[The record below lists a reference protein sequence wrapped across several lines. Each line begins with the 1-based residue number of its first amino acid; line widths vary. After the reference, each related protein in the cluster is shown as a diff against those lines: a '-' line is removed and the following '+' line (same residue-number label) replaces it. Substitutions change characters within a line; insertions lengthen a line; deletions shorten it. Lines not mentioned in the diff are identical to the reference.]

1 MITVKNLTGGYA
13 GGEVL
18 KGISFEVGKGEL
30 FGILGPN
37 GSGKTTLLKMIS
49 GALQFREGAIELD
62 SKPLTQY
69 SPKQLARM
77 MAVLPQHSD
86 QAFPYSVKETV
97 SLGRYAHQKGWFN
110 SWSDEDEQIVLKVM
124 DQTGITH
131 LQEKSIIELSGGEKQ
146 RVYLAQALAQQPRI
160 LLLDEPTNHLDLSF
174 QKELLDLLKNW
185 ASEEQL
191 TVVSIFHDLNL
202 ASLYCDRL
210 LLMDNGEVLIVDTPA
225 EVLKEERIKAVYKTQ
240 IKNHPHPEIARPQL
254 LLVPEWDGNQAADFK
269 IDARFL
275 DFGLDRITLQS
286 PVKLRTMSSGI
297 TGAGIGWHNS
307 FVHRVVPMEY
317 DCSDHKAEMAEYLQ
331 GNGFL
336 PSETVAMMTAVPAET
351 VSRRFFEDG
360 ELSLFIM
367 VSAGNTHRESPR
379 NINTWLFINGR
390 ISEEAFI
397 QSAMTAAEAK
407 MSALQELEGST
418 LLNAGQNFGISTD
431 SICIAATQQGEEISY
446 AGTASQLGKL
456 INEGIYA
463 CTKEAILNYRAGK
476 TLMKESGQSTSNVKL
491 KR

>member
-1 MITVKNLTGGYA
+1 MINVENLTGGYA

-18 KGISFEVGKGEL
+18 KGINFEVGKGEL

-49 GALQFREGAIELD
+49 GALDFREGSINVD
-62 SKPLTQY
+62 GRPLTQY

-77 MAVLPQHSD
+77 IAVLPQHGE

-110 SWSDEDEQIVLKVM
+110 SWRDEDEQIVQKVM
-124 DQTGITH
+124 DQTGITR
-131 LQEKSIIELSGGEKQ
+131 LQDKSIVELSGGEKQ
-146 RVYLAQALAQQPRI
+146 RVFLAQALAQQPRI

-174 QKELLDLLKNW
+174 QKELLDLLKKW
-185 ASEEQL
+185 AAEEEL

-210 LLMDNGEVLIVDTPA
+210 LLMENGEVLIVDTPA
-225 EVLKEERIKAVYKTQ
+225 EVLKEERIKKVYKTQ
-240 IKNHPHPEIARPQL
+240 IKNHPHPEIAKPQL
-254 LLVPEWDGNQAADFK
+254 LLVPEEDGGHEVDFK

-275 DFGLDRITLQS
+275 DVGQDRIVLQS

-297 TGAGIGWHNS
+297 TGAGIGWHSS

-331 GNGFL
+331 ENGFL
-336 PSETVAMMTAVPAET
+336 PSETVGMMTAVPAET
-351 VSRRFFEDG
+351 ASYQLFEADG
-360 ELSLFIM
+360 LSIFII
-367 VSAGNTHRESPR
+367 VSAGNTHRDRPR

-407 MSALQELEGST
+407 ISVLNELEGSG
-418 LLNAGQNFGISTD
+418 AGISGQPAGISTD
-431 SICIAATQQGEEISY
+431 SICIAATQQGESISY
-446 AGTASQLGKL
+446 AGTATPLGKL
-456 INEGIYA
+456 ISEGIYT
-463 CTKEAILNYRAGK
+463 CTKEAILKYRASK
-476 TLMKESGQSTSNVKL
+476 AAFKH
-491 KR
+491 

>member
-18 KGISFEVGKGEL
+18 KGINFEVGKGEL

-49 GALQFREGAIELD
+49 GALGFRKGSIDLD
-62 SKPLTQY
+62 GRPLFQY
-69 SPKQLARM
+69 SPKQLARL
-77 MAVLPQHSD
+77 MAVLPQHGD

-97 SLGRYAHQKGWFN
+97 TLGRYAHQKGWFN
-110 SWSDEDEQIVLKVM
+110 SWRDEDEKIVQKVM
-124 DQTGITH
+124 EQTGITH
-131 LQEKSIIELSGGEKQ
+131 LQEKSIVELSGGEKQ

-174 QKELLDLLKNW
+174 QKELLDLLKKW
-185 ASEEQL
+185 AAEEEL

-210 LLMDNGEVLIVDTPA
+210 LLMENGEVLVVDTPV
-225 EVLKEERIKAVYKTQ
+225 EVLKEERIKSVYKTE
-240 IKNHPHPEIARPQL
+240 IKNHPHPEIAKPQL
-254 LLVPEWDGNQAADFK
+254 LLIPDVDDGHVGELK

-275 DFGLDRITLQS
+275 DIGHDRIVLQS
-286 PVKLRTMSSGI
+286 PVTLRTMSSGI

-331 GNGFL
+331 ANGFL
-336 PSETVAMMTAVPAET
+336 PSETVGMMTAVSAET
-351 VSRRFFEDG
+351 ASYRLFDADG
-360 ELSLFIM
+360 LSIFII
-367 VSAGNTHRESPR
+367 VSAGNTQRDRPR

-407 MSALQELEGST
+407 ISVLNELEGSGAGI
-418 LLNAGQNFGISTD
+418 AGQSAGISTD
-431 SICIAATQQGEEISY
+431 SICIAATQQGELIAY
-446 AGTASQLGKL
+446 AGTATPLGKL
-456 INEGIYA
+456 ISEGIHT
-463 CTKEAILNYRAGK
+463 CTKEAILKYRASK
-476 TLMKESGQSTSNVKL
+476 PVIEHK
-491 KR
+491 

>member
-1 MITVKNLTGGYA
+1 MITVKELTGGYA

-18 KGISFEVGKGEL
+18 KGISFEVDKGEL

-49 GALQFREGAIELD
+49 GALESREGDIELEGR
-62 SKPLTQY
+62 PLTQY
-69 SPKQLARM
+69 TPKQLARM

-86 QAFPYSVKETV
+86 QAFSYSVKDTV
-97 SLGRYAHQKGWFN
+97 SLGRYAHQKGWFH
-110 SWSDEDEQIVLKVM
+110 SWSEEDEQIVLKVM

-131 LQEKSIIELSGGEKQ
+131 LQGKSIVELSGGEKQ

-174 QKELLDLLKNW
+174 QKELLDLLKKW
-185 ASEEQL
+185 ASEQEL

-210 LLMDNGEVLIVDTPA
+210 LLMEDGEVLIVDSPV
-225 EVLKEERIKAVYKTQ
+225 EVLKEERIKSVYKTE

-254 LLVPEWDGNQAADFK
+254 LLVPETEGGHDASFK
-269 IDARFL
+269 IDSRFL
-275 DFGLDRITLQS
+275 DVGQDRIVLRS

-297 TGAGIGWHNS
+297 TGAGIGWHSS

-317 DCSDHKAEMAEYLQ
+317 DCSDHKAEMAQYLQ
-331 GNGFL
+331 ENGFL
-336 PSETVAMMTAVPAET
+336 PSETVGMMTAVSVET
-351 VSRRFFEDG
+351 ASYRSFEIEG
-360 ELSLFIM
+360 ISIFII
-367 VSAGNTHRESPR
+367 VSAGSTHRDSPR
-379 NINTWLFINGR
+379 NINTWLFINSR

-407 MSALQELEGST
+407 ICVLQELEG
-418 LLNAGQNFGISTD
+418 NGAGIAGQPAGISTD

-446 AGTASQLGKL
+446 AGTATPLGQL
-456 INEGIYA
+456 ISEGIYT
-463 CTKEAILNYRAGK
+463 CTKEAILNYRN
-476 TLMKESGQSTSNVKL
+476 SNNAFKFQ
-491 KR
+491 

>member
-1 MITVKNLTGGYA
+1 MIKVTDLTGGYA

-49 GALQFREGAIELD
+49 GALDFGKGSIDLD
-62 SKPLTQY
+62 GRPLIQY

-77 MAVLPQHSD
+77 MAVLPQHAE
-86 QAFPYSVKETV
+86 QAFPYTVKETV
-97 SLGRYAHQKGWFN
+97 TLGRYAHQKGWFN
-110 SWSDEDEQIVLKVM
+110 SWRDEDEKIVQKVM
-124 DQTGITH
+124 EQTGVTH
-131 LQEKSIIELSGGEKQ
+131 LQEKSIVELSGGEKQ
-146 RVYLAQALAQQPRI
+146 RVFLAQALAQQPRV

-174 QKELLDLLKNW
+174 QKELLDLLKKW
-185 ASEEQL
+185 AAEEEL

-210 LLMDNGEVLIVDTPA
+210 LLMDNGEVLVVDTPV
-225 EVLKEERIKAVYKTQ
+225 EVLKEERIRKVYKTQ
-240 IKNHPHPEIARPQL
+240 IKNHPHPEIAKPQL
-254 LLVPEWDGNQAADFK
+254 LLVPEADGGHDADFK

-275 DFGLDRITLQS
+275 DVGQDRIVLQS

-297 TGAGIGWHNS
+297 TGAGIGWHSS

-331 GNGFL
+331 VNGFL
-336 PSETVAMMTAVPAET
+336 PSETVGMMTAVPAVT
-351 VSRRFFEDG
+351 ASYRLFEADG
-360 ELSLFIM
+360 MSIYII
-367 VSAGNTHRESPR
+367 VSAGNTHRDSPR
-379 NINTWLFINGR
+379 NINTWLFVNGR

-407 MSALQELEGST
+407 ISVLQELEGNGTVIVGQS
-418 LLNAGQNFGISTD
+418 AGVSTD
-431 SICIAATQQGEEISY
+431 SICIAATQQGEPISY
-446 AGTASQLGKL
+446 AGTATPLGKL
-456 INEGIYA
+456 ISEGIYT

-476 TLMKESGQSTSNVKL
+476 NSFKYQ
-491 KR
+491 

>member
-49 GALQFREGAIELD
+49 GALDFSAGAIELD
-62 SKPLTQY
+62 GRPLTQY

-97 SLGRYAHQKGWFN
+97 SLGRYAHQKGWFH
-110 SWSDEDEQIVLKVM
+110 SWSEEDEQIVLKVM
-124 DQTGITH
+124 DQTGITQ
-131 LQEKSIIELSGGEKQ
+131 LQEKSIVELSGGEKQ

-174 QKELLDLLKNW
+174 QKELLDLLKKW
-185 ASEEQL
+185 ASEEEL

-210 LLMDNGEVLIVDTPA
+210 LLMENGEVLIVDSPV
-225 EVLKEERIKAVYKTQ
+225 EVLKEERIKSVYKTQ
-240 IKNHPHPEIARPQL
+240 IKNHPHPEIAKPQL
-254 LLVPEWDGNQAADFK
+254 LLVPETESDHDGVFK
-269 IDARFL
+269 IDDRFL
-275 DFGLDRITLQS
+275 DVGHDRIILQS

-297 TGAGIGWHNS
+297 TGAGIGWHSS

-317 DCSDHKAEMAEYLQ
+317 DCSDHKAEMAQYLQ
-331 GNGFL
+331 DKRFL
-336 PSETVAMMTAVPAET
+336 PSETVGMMTAVPVET
-351 VSRRFFEDG
+351 ASYRSFETEG
-360 ELSLFIM
+360 MSIFII
-367 VSAGNTHRESPR
+367 VSAGSTHRDSPR

-407 MSALQELEGST
+407 ISVLQELEGSGPGF
-418 LLNAGQNFGISTD
+418 AGQPAGISTD

-446 AGTASQLGKL
+446 AGTATPLGKL
-456 INEGIYA
+456 ISEGIYT
-463 CTKEAILNYRAGK
+463 CTKEAILNYRNSKSAF
-476 TLMKESGQSTSNVKL
+476 KL
-491 KR
+491 Q

>member
-1 MITVKNLTGGYA
+1 MITVNGLTGGYA

-18 KGISFEVGKGEL
+18 KGISFEVGHGEL

-49 GALQFREGAIELD
+49 GALEFRKGAIELD
-62 SKPLTQY
+62 SRPLTQY

-86 QAFPYSVKETV
+86 QAFPYRVKETV
-97 SLGRYAHQKGWFN
+97 SLGRYAHQKGWFH
-110 SWSDEDEQIVLKVM
+110 SWSEEDEQIVLKVM
-124 DQTGITH
+124 EQTGITH
-131 LQEKSIIELSGGEKQ
+131 LQEKSIVELSGGERQ

-174 QKELLDLLKNW
+174 QKELLDLLKKW
-185 ASEEQL
+185 AAEEEL

-210 LLMDNGEVLIVDTPA
+210 LLMENGEVLIVDTPA
-225 EVLKEERIKAVYKTQ
+225 EVLKEERIKAVYKTKV
-240 IKNHPHPEIARPQL
+240 KNHPHPEIARPQL
-254 LLVPEWDGNQAADFK
+254 LLVPKSDGSQAANYQ
-269 IDARFL
+269 IDASYL
-275 DFGLDRITLQS
+275 DIGSDRIALKT
-286 PVKLRTMSSGI
+286 PAKLRTMSSGI

-307 FVHRVVPMEY
+307 FVHRVVPMDY
-317 DCSDHKAEMAEYLQ
+317 DCSDHKAEMAEFLQ
-331 GNGFL
+331 ANGFL
-336 PSETVAMMTAVPAET
+336 PSETVAMMTAVPAES
-351 VSRRFFEDG
+351 VAHRFFKNG
-360 ELSLFIM
+360 EVSIFIM

-407 MSALQELEGST
+407 IRVIQELQGSST
-418 LLNAGQNFGISTD
+418 SDAGKSAGISTD
-431 SICIAATQQGEEISY
+431 SICIAATQQGELIAY
-446 AGTASQLGKL
+446 AGTASPLGKL
-456 INEGIYA
+456 ISDGIYF
-463 CTKEAILNYRAGK
+463 CTKQAILNYRAGK
-476 TLMKESGQSTSNVKL
+476 TL
-491 KR
+491 

>member
-1 MITVKNLTGGYA
+1 MIKVNDLTGGYA

-49 GALQFREGAIELD
+49 GALDVSKGSIDLEGRAL
-62 SKPLTQY
+62 LQY
-69 SPKQLARM
+69 SPKQLARL
-77 MAVLPQHSD
+77 MAVLPQHAD
-86 QAFPYSVKETV
+86 QAFPYTVKETV
-97 SLGRYAHQKGWFN
+97 TLGRYAHQKGWFN
-110 SWSDEDEQIVLKVM
+110 SWRDEDEQIVQKVM

-131 LQEKSIIELSGGEKQ
+131 LQEKSIGELSGGEKQ
-146 RVYLAQALAQQPRI
+146 RVFLAQALAQQPRI

-174 QKELLDLLKNW
+174 QKELLDLLKKW
-185 ASEEQL
+185 AKEEDL

-210 LLMDNGEVLIVDTPA
+210 LLMENGEVLIVDTPV
-225 EVLKEERIKAVYKTQ
+225 EVLKEERIKKVYKTE
-240 IKNHPHPEIARPQL
+240 IKNHPHPEIAKPQM
-254 LLVPEWDGNQAADFK
+254 LLVPRSDGVQSDNFK

-275 DFGLDRITLQS
+275 NVGQDRIVLQS

-297 TGAGIGWHNS
+297 TGAGIGWHSS

-317 DCSDHKAEMAEYLQ
+317 DCSDHKSEMAEYLEA
-331 GNGFL
+331 NGFL
-336 PSETVAMMTAVPAET
+336 PSETVGMMTAVPAET
-351 VSRRFFEDG
+351 ASCRLFETDG
-360 ELSLFIM
+360 MSVFII
-367 VSAGNTHRESPR
+367 VSAGHTHRDRPR

-407 MSALQELEGST
+407 ISVLHELEGSRAGI
-418 LLNAGQNFGISTD
+418 AGQLSGISTD
-431 SICIAATQQGEEISY
+431 SICIAATQQGEKISY
-446 AGTASQLGKL
+446 AGTATPLGKL
-456 INEGIYA
+456 ISEGIYT
-463 CTKEAILNYRAGK
+463 CTKEAILKYRAGK
-476 TLMKESGQSTSNVKL
+476 STFKH
-491 KR
+491 

>member
-18 KGISFEVGKGEL
+18 KGISFQVGKGEL

-49 GALQFREGAIELD
+49 GALESREGDIELD
-62 SKPLTQY
+62 GRPLTQY
-69 SPKQLARM
+69 TPKQLARM

-97 SLGRYAHQKGWFN
+97 SLGRYAHQKGWFH
-110 SWSDEDEQIVLKVM
+110 SWSEEDEQIVVKVM

-131 LQEKSIIELSGGEKQ
+131 LQEKSIVELSGGEKQ

-174 QKELLDLLKNW
+174 QKELLDLLKKW
-185 ASEEQL
+185 AAEEEL

-210 LLMDNGEVLIVDTPA
+210 LLMENGELLIVDSPV
-225 EVLKEERIKAVYKTQ
+225 EVLKEERIKSVYKTE

-254 LLVPEWDGNQAADFK
+254 LLMPETDGVHDAAPQ
-269 IDARFL
+269 IDDRFL
-275 DFGLDRITLQS
+275 DVGADRIDLQS

-297 TGAGIGWHNS
+297 TGAGIGWHSS

-317 DCSDHKAEMAEYLQ
+317 DCSDHKAEMADYLQ
-331 GNGFL
+331 ENGFI
-336 PSETVAMMTAVPAET
+336 PSETVGMMTAVPVETASYRSFEAEGM
-351 VSRRFFEDG
+351 SI
-360 ELSLFIM
+360 FII
-367 VSAGNTHRESPR
+367 VSAGSTHRDSPR
-379 NINTWLFINGR
+379 NINTWLFINGK

-407 MSALQELEGST
+407 ISVLQELEGSGAGV
-418 LLNAGQNFGISTD
+418 AGQPAGISTD

-446 AGTASQLGKL
+446 AGTATPLGKL
-456 INEGIYA
+456 ISEGIYT
-463 CTKEAILNYRAGK
+463 CTKEAILNYRNSK
-476 TLMKESGQSTSNVKL
+476 TAFKFQ
-491 KR
+491 